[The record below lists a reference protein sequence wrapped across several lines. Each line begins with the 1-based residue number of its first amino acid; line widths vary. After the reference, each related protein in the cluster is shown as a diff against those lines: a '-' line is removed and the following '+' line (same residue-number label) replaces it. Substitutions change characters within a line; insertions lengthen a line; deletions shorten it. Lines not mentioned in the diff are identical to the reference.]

1 MQDYLEWK
9 RSTTKNPDT
18 PVNYERWVK
27 RYLAFLKGGDI
38 TLESIGRF
46 RNHLREYGYSPK
58 NIQYGCYL
66 LRDYI
71 SYQVTVHD
79 LKFPLKL
86 LKIPQERSKSHDAIT
101 REDFEKMLVF
111 IPRNEAKTI
120 QKRLMLTMLWETGM
134 RVGELLRL
142 KISELEPHGAII
154 HNEKNHRSR
163 RIGWS
168 DETEDLLKFYLPL
181 RKHMKP
187 GKADV
192 DFLFV
197 SLIWKPS
204 RRFTSRH
211 LERIV
216 EDLRNKAHLKNKI
229 RPHSFR
235 HGFVHRQL
243 EKRTP
248 ITTIA
253 QMLGHTSTANVLTY
267 AQLNSKEIVEA
278 WVM

>member
-18 PVNYERWVK
+18 PENYERWVK
-27 RYLAFLKGGDI
+27 RYLVFLKGGEI
-38 TLESIGRF
+38 TLESMGRF

-58 NIQYGCYL
+58 NIQYGSYL
-66 LRDYI
+66 IRDYI
-71 SYQVTVHD
+71 SFQITVHG
-79 LKFPLKL
+79 LEFPLKL
-86 LKIPQERSKSHDAIT
+86 LRIPQERSNSHPAIT
-101 REDFEKMLVF
+101 RDEFERMLVF
-111 IPRNEAKTI
+111 VPKNEAKTI
-120 QKRLMLTMLWETGM
+120 QRRLMLTMLWETGM

-142 KISELEPHGAII
+142 KISELELKGAII
-154 HNEKNHRSR
+154 HNEKNSKSR

-168 DETEDLLKFYLPL
+168 AETEELLKFYLPL
-181 RKHMKP
+181 RKHMRVK
-187 GKADV
+187 GDDK

-204 RRFTSRH
+204 RRMSSRH
-211 LERIV
+211 VERIV
-216 EDLRNKAHLKNKI
+216 ADLRNKAKLKNPI

-253 QMLGHTSTANVLTY
+253 QMLGHTSTMNVMNY
-267 AQLNSKEIVEA
+267 AQLNSVEIQEA